1 MFPFNIKFKEN
12 NFEKEN
18 KKIKNIHETINYLD
32 CIFKK
37 RLYFIY
43 IHIYIYIHDIIETY
57 IYTVYMKHIY
67 IYIYTRHANMK

>member
-1 MFPFNIKFKEN
+1 MFPFNMKFKEN

-43 IHIYIYIHDIIETY
+43 IHIYIYMT
-57 IYTVYMKHIY
+57 YMKHIY
-67 IYIYTRHANMK
+67 IHGIHEIYIYTRHANMK